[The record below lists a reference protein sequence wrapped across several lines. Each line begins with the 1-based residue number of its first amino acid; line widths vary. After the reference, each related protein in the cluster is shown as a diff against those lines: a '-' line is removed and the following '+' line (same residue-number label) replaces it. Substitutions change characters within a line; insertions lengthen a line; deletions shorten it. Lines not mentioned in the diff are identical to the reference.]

1 MSGCTGRETYAAVE
15 TEDDCR
21 LHVSALAK
29 KCTHPKE
36 RLRTTAEVL
45 VTMLDVEVDLVGDA
59 RTLSGLDGL
68 GAEEGR
74 EGDEQEAQGE
84 PTEDHGGRRKE
95 GV

>member
-1 MSGCTGRETYAAVE
+1 MSGGIGRETYAAVE

-21 LHVSALAK
+21 LHVSALTE
-29 KCTHPKE
+29 KCTHPKK
-36 RLRTTAEVL
+36 LIRTTAEVL
-45 VTMLDVEVDLVGDA
+45 VTMLDVKVDLVGDA
-59 RTLSGLDGL
+59 RTFGGLDGL

>member
-1 MSGCTGRETYAAVE
+1 
-15 TEDDCR
+15 
-21 LHVSALAK
+21 
-29 KCTHPKE
+29 
-36 RLRTTAEVL
+36 
-45 VTMLDVEVDLVGDA
+45 MLDVEVDLVGDA
-59 RTLSGLDGL
+59 RTLGGLDGL